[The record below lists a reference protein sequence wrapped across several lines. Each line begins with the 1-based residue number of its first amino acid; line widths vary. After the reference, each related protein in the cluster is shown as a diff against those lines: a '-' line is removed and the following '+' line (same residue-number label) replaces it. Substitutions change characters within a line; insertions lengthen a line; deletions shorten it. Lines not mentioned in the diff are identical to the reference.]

1 MSQSVVQDWDQLA
14 RSASGGGVQGDTEL
28 RRELLCLSV
37 DGVRY
42 ALAVE
47 RVREI
52 VRMRPLT
59 AVPRVPPEVI
69 GVISLRG
76 QVVQVVDLRLRL
88 GVPALAP
95 TRTHRIVVLHGDE
108 RKITGLLVD
117 AVHEVL
123 RVGESAIHPSAT
135 GDSDFINALCVQGK
149 NFIGM
154 LNLEKAL
161 DLASD

>member
-1 MSQSVVQDWDQLA
+1 MSESLQKPWDELA
-14 RSASGGGVQGDTEL
+14 RAASASEQAGQAEL
-28 RRELLCLSV
+28 PRELLCLSV

-42 ALAVE
+42 AAPVE

-52 VRMRPLT
+52 VRMRPVT
-59 AVPRVPPEVI
+59 SVPRVPKEVI

-108 RKITGLLVD
+108 SEISGLLVD
-117 AVHEVL
+117 SVHEVL
-123 RVGESAIHPSAT
+123 RVTEDAIQPPAT
-135 GDSDFINALCVQGK
+135 GDSEFVNALCAHEDEFVGL
-149 NFIGM
+149 
-154 LNLEKAL
+154 LNIEKVL
-161 DLASD
+161 DLGIA